1 MKTKQ
6 QQQVKQPKL
15 TALEKLKLKRQLAEV
30 VIRRAK
36 QLSVY
41 TNTEQKGAG
50 ICDEIGSAFCNAV
63 DELELTREQIEHSDV
78 YSRMR
83 RSMLNRASK
92 TWPKFSGRLAFPIP
106 DRTGRAT
113 ADYMYD
119 CFLLWDTTDY
129 GDDRRELAAHCVTR
143 FTATWTRINNRI
155 ASYEK

>member
-41 TNTEQKGAG
+41 TNTEERGIG
-50 ICDEIGSAFCNAV
+50 ICNEIGSTFYNAV
-63 DELELTREQIEHSDV
+63 DELELTRDRIEHLNI
-78 YSRMR
+78 YARMKK
-83 RSMLNRASK
+83 SMLSRAFK
-92 TWPKFSGRLAFPIP
+92 TWPKFSGHLIFPIP
-106 DRTGRAT
+106 DRTGRAA
-113 ADYMYD
+113 ADYMYKH
-119 CFLLWDTTDY
+119 FPRWDATDY

-143 FTATWTRINNRI
+143 FQATWTRINNRI